1 MKFNI
6 VLLLVTFTSAIK
18 IKEGGKSF
26 IHLKLVEDP
35 PATKEE
41 DGAKAPGKD
50 LSESAE
56 PKLEYA
62 TSTRVIPEGHGSKE
76 LKVYNGKPEP
86 VPLVDSWPAANGESP
101 DAAAPKD
108 ASAKPAAAKDGAKPA
123 EAVPAK

>member
-1 MKFNI
+1 MKFNSI
-6 VLLLVTFTSAIK
+6 LFLVASAAAIK
-18 IKEGGKSF
+18 IQEGGKSY
-26 IHLKLVEDP
+26 IHLKLVEEP
-35 PATKEE
+35 PAKKEE

-50 LSESAE
+50 LSEAAE

-101 DAAAPKD
+101 DAAAPKAAPAKD
-108 ASAKPAAAKDGAKPA
+108 AKPADAKPA
-123 EAVPAK
+123 DAAASK